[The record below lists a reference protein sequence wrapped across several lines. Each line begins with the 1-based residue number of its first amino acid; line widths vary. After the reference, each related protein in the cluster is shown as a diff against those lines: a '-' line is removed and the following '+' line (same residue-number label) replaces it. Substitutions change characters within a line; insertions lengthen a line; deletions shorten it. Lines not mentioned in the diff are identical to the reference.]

1 MVLAGGGPGRQ
12 NGDMGTAMAWAA
24 LVIAVLMVSTWVV
37 SLVVRNATTQ
47 ALGEVR
53 RVKSLLKKP
62 TKAVIASAMLPA
74 SFEALR
80 PAARDFCAATHI
92 RQLAFGSVTEAE
104 LQFQDE
110 PLA

>member
-1 MVLAGGGPGRQ
+1 MLFRSTAKEIERAL
-12 NGDMGTAMAWAA
+12 GT
-24 LVIAVLMVSTWVV
+24 LDSE